1 MYRSF
6 IINSWAFIFVISSIF
21 MVACDKEEEDVF
33 KIQMSQLIGEWV
45 YDHPERGVWEEQK
58 YLESG
63 VLYFSNINRIGFY
76 FSNELVDGVYS
87 IINNNEVE
95 FFSKINN
102 TSFYTK
108 MTVFDITDYSYT
120 AEYNNG
126 ESVGIFTYAK
136 ILNRY
141 EMQRGEKIRPDYES
155 LVHTKILGYRS
166 HDKNIAVVNSQTGEI
181 TADLPGRTYVDV
193 ITEEG
198 TAVVKVFV
206 GVDWNS
212 MLKNFGKNREGII
225 ADNGLP
231 YYVENALCYEVIDD
245 PDVSS
250 VMYVLQEE
258 TDVVNEVYV
267 LLKGNVSLERMYN
280 LLVEKYYYNS
290 EITKIE
296 ELYYAFTD
304 KETLDESS
312 LGVILDGKNNF
323 IYFLDLNSIRTRSG
337 STSFPDKIEIV
348 KYSL

>member
-6 IINSWAFIFVISSIF
+6 IINSWAFIFVVSSIF
-21 MVACDKEEEDVF
+21 MVACDKEEEVF
-33 KIQMSQLIGEWV
+33 KLQKSQLVGEWV
-45 YDHPERGVWEEQK
+45 YNHPERGVWEEQK

-63 VLYFSNINRIGFY
+63 VLYFSNINQNGFY

-102 TSFYTK
+102 TSFYAK

-120 AEYNNG
+120 AEYSNG

-141 EMQRGEKIRPDYES
+141 EMQRGEKIRPEYES
-155 LVHTKILGYRS
+155 LVHTNILGYRS
-166 HDKNIAVVNSQTGEI
+166 HDKSIAVVNSQTGEI
-181 TADLPGRTYVDV
+181 TADFPGRTYVDV

-231 YYVENALCYEVIDD
+231 YYFFENALCYEVKEN
-245 PDVSS
+245 PDVNF

-258 TDVVNEVYV
+258 TDIVNEIYI
-267 LLKGNVSLERMYN
+267 LLKENVSLERMYN
-280 LLVEKYYYNS
+280 LLVEKYYCYS
-290 EITKIE
+290 EGTEIE

-312 LGVILDGKNNF
+312 LGIILDGNNRR

-337 STSFPDKIEIV
+337 ISFFPDRKEIV